1 MTEIYEPNKH
11 EISIGIG
18 IIKQVVQNR
27 SDPLDVI
34 REALSNSCAKEVK
47 ASYFKIT
54 IFYDGTYGWSFIFED
69 DGIGM
74 DYTGEK
80 EPEKQGRLDKFL
92 NLAYSGVA
100 GLKSDEFGF
109 KGLGSKLMYL
119 CKKLDIETK
128 TEKGESYKVVVEN
141 PIGKLLKQE
150 KPEMPEPVIYKKSPV
165 SFQRG
170 TVIRVYGYDDGK
182 KYTEY
187 EDAEK
192 LKRYLYFRTLVG
204 YTKPERLRDG
214 FPSIKIK
221 TPSILDEEELKVG
234 FLWIKKEGDHI
245 EGQKVG
251 VIDPPITV
259 PKEDQKGNKVTVT
272 LKGGYALKTSEFGM
286 SDYGNGIL
294 ESKGIGLTYAWK
306 GIPYFNLDFNYYK
319 PQGFEFYYKFCRF
332 VVECDDIET
341 DIARSRIVSDGI
353 KEPLFT
359 AALREA
365 YRKIMDTEDYKEWV
379 KYRRDL
385 KKKDLGQTLNQR
397 KDELQKANQKWIFY
411 KGKLIHKEPNNEQD
425 VRALFW
431 KLEGMEALPFFY
443 FRSLE
448 HTAQKGIDVIAEFQE
463 KDFSG
468 KKLYEAIEVE
478 YILENYDD
486 HDHVPEQTSLIIAW
500 DSRNREKLTKVE
512 GEWKY
517 VWAYAGNNLNVI
529 LLKYLPNIEVKTK

>member
-1 MTEIYEPNKH
+1 MTDVYEPTEH

-27 SDPLDVI
+27 NDPLDVI
-34 REALSNSCAKEVK
+34 REALSNSCSREVK

-74 DYTGEK
+74 DYTGER
-80 EPEKQGRLDKFL
+80 EPERQGRLDRFL
-92 NLAYSGVA
+92 NLAYSGIA

-128 TEKGESYKVVVEN
+128 TERGESYKVVVEN

-150 KPEMPEPVIYKKSPV
+150 KPEMPKPVIYKKSPV

-170 TVIRVYGYDDGK
+170 TVIRVYGYDDGI
-182 KYTEY
+182 KYPEY

-204 YTKPERLRDG
+204 YTKSERLRDG
-214 FPSIKIK
+214 FPSIKIR
-221 TPSILDEEELKVG
+221 TPSIPDEEELKIG
-234 FLWIKKEGDHI
+234 SQWIKKEWGHI

-259 PKEDQKGNKVTVT
+259 SKEDKKGNKVTVM

-286 SDYGNGIL
+286 SDYGIL
-294 ESKGIGLTYAWK
+294 ESKGVGLTYAWK

-319 PQGFEFYYKFCRF
+319 PQGFELYYKFCRF

-341 DIARSRIVSDGI
+341 DIARSRIVSDGV

-365 YRKIMDTEDYKEWV
+365 YRKTMDTEDYKEWV

-397 KDELQKANQKWIFY
+397 KDELQKREQKWVFY
-411 KGKLIHKEPNNEQD
+411 NGELIHKEPDNEQD
-425 VRALFW
+425 VRALLW
-431 KLEGMEALPFFY
+431 KLEGMKALPLHY

-448 HTAQKGIDVIAEFQE
+448 HTAQKGIDVIAEYQE
-463 KDFSG
+463 KDFSE
-468 KKLYEAIEVE
+468 KKLYQAIEVE
-478 YILENYDD
+478 HILENYAD

-500 DSRNREKLTKVE
+500 DSKSRDDLTKVE

-517 VWAYAGNNLNVI
+517 VWQYVGNNLNVI
-529 LLKYLPNIEVKTK
+529 LLRYLPKIEVKAK